1 MVQAPGNFKEFFDAY
16 VLEEWA
22 LSAAGSSRNLGF
34 EHALPALSPE
44 HWQMVLTSVTARMQM
59 RGTLPS
65 PGWKTALAQH
75 VGRPAN

>member
-1 MVQAPGNFKEFFDAY
+1 MAQVPGDFKEFFDNY
-16 VLEEWA
+16 SLEEWA
-22 LSAAGSSRNLGF
+22 LSAANSSRNLGF
-34 EHALPALSPE
+34 EHMLPALSAE

-75 VGRPAN
+75 VGRRAD